1 MDSLIPSVNLPGLGR
16 VSPEGSL
23 VVQIENPPP
32 ELQKLRLG
40 ETLLLELVQNGGKFD
55 PAKLQAMIKDSVT
68 GKLLDIPA
76 PELQKLGLGE
86 TLLLVTLQG
95 GKNLNLPDGAEY
107 KLSARLVSKN
117 PQGFE
122 LKVLT
127 INNQK
132 PEDFLSRPTDGTTS
146 GQTVKNLVMPE
157 PDNGRVIPAKTET
170 AIITDKNSLFSK
182 AGMLPLKLGT
192 ALEKIFMQNNVPP
205 AVARQLGESLNNFS
219 LQLQIAAVP
228 AEPLQNP
235 APASSPDPSDLL
247 RNIVMLVKNNVPSED
262 GALPENVVQQLT
274 KDIIGQVTAQQ
285 NKFITGEMKTADGR
299 LWPIVESPLGPL
311 VPETNLKIPNET
323 KVLLQ
328 ITGLFQNKAAETP
341 KLPLSGLKEIFEL
354 LRARGMSE
362 LESTILEKIPQHN
375 EKLLSN
381 IMSFVKAA
389 RSGRPEHWLGAET
402 LNRLKA
408 AETDGAEVLEKLNNA
423 VNAQVQ
429 ENSGWKII
437 NIPFYG
443 DNMFNRIRIA
453 VKKMEDEELQRQEK
467 RRKEKSAVRFVVDT
481 SFSVLGAF
489 QLDGFSFV
497 KDKRFDL
504 IVRTEKDM
512 THDFCSEMM
521 RLFQKSLGDVG
532 YSGNMKINVKENFI
546 KICEDENKN
555 ATLENGIFI

>member
-1 MDSLIPSVNLPGLGR
+1 MDSLIPSVNLPGLGS

-32 ELQKLRLG
+32 ELQKLGLG

-68 GKLLDIPA
+68 GKLLDIP
-76 PELQKLGLGE
+76 
-86 TLLLVTLQG
+86 VTLQG

-235 APASSPDPSDLL
+235 APASSPAPSDLL

-311 VPETNLKIPNET
+311 VPETNLKIPDET

-408 AETDGAEVLEKLNNA
+408 AGTDGAEVLEKLNNA

-512 THDFCSEMM
+512 TRDFCSEMM

>member
-1 MDSLIPSVNLPGLGR
+1 MDSLIPSLNLPGLGG

-23 VVQIENPPP
+23 AVQIENPPP
-32 ELQKLRLG
+32 ELQKLGLG
-40 ETLLLELVQNGGKFD
+40 ETLLLELVQNGGKLD
-55 PAKLQAMIKDSVT
+55 VTKLQAMIKSSAT
-68 GKLLDIPA
+68 GKLLDIP
-76 PELQKLGLGE
+76 
-86 TLLLVTLQG
+86 VTLQG
-95 GKNLNLPDGAEY
+95 GKNLNLPDSREY
-107 KLSARLVSKN
+107 ELSARLVSKN
-117 PQGFE
+117 PQSFE
-122 LKVLT
+122 LKILT

-132 PEDFLSRPTDGTTS
+132 PEDFLLRPTDGTTN
-146 GQTVKNLVMPE
+146 GQSVKNPVMPE
-157 PDNGRVIPAKTET
+157 PDNGRIMPAKTET
-170 AIITDKNSLFSK
+170 AIITDKSSLFSE

-192 ALEKIFMQNNVPP
+192 ALEKIFVQNNVSP

-219 LQLQIAAVP
+219 LQLQITSVPAETAQNAVP
-228 AEPLQNP
+228 ADKIPQSDFLQK
-235 APASSPDPSDLL
+235 
-247 RNIVMLVKNNVPSED
+247 IVTLVKNNMPSD
-262 GALPENVVQQLT
+262 GGALPEKVVQQLT
-274 KDIIGQVTAQQ
+274 KDIVGQVTAQQ
-285 NKFITGEMKTADGR
+285 NKFITGEMKTADDR
-299 LWPIVESPLGPL
+299 LWPVVETPLGPL
-311 VPETNLKIPNET
+311 VPEANLKIPDET
-323 KVLLQ
+323 KLLLQ
-328 ITGLFQNKAAETP
+328 ITGLFQNKAAEVS
-341 KLPLSGLKEIFEL
+341 KLSSPGLKEVFEL
-354 LRARGMSE
+354 LQARGMNDVE
-362 LESTILEKIPQHN
+362 DTILQKIPQNN

-389 RSGRPEHWLGAET
+389 RSGKPEHWLGTET

-408 AETDGAEVLEKLNNA
+408 AGTDGAEVLEKLNNA

-443 DNMFNRIRIA
+443 DNMFNRIRVA
-453 VKKMEDEELQRQEK
+453 VKKMEDEEQQRQEK

-504 IVRTEKDM
+504 IVRTEKGM
-512 THDFCSEMM
+512 SRDFCSEMM
-521 RLFQKSLGDVG
+521 RLFQKSLENVG

>member
-1 MDSLIPSVNLPGLGR
+1 MDSLIPSVSLPGLGGAGQ
-16 VSPEGSL
+16 EGSL
-23 VVQIENPPP
+23 VVQIKNPPP
-32 ELQKLRLG
+32 QLQKLGLG

-55 PAKLQAMIKDSVT
+55 PVKLQAMIKDSVT
-68 GKLLDIPA
+68 GKLLDIP
-76 PELQKLGLGE
+76 L
-86 TLLLVTLQG
+86 TLQG
-95 GKNLNLPDGAEY
+95 GKNLNLSDSGEY
-107 KLSARLVSKN
+107 ELSARLVSKN
-117 PQGFE
+117 PQSFE
-122 LKVLT
+122 LKILT

-132 PEDFLSRPTDGTTS
+132 PEDFLSRPTEGTTS

-170 AIITDKNSLFSK
+170 AIITDKSSLF
-182 AGMLPLKLGT
+182 AETQMLPLKLGP
-192 ALEKIFMQNNVPP
+192 ALEKVLVRNSVSPVI
-205 AVARQLGESLNNFS
+205 ARQLGESLNSFN
-219 LQLQIAAVP
+219 LQLQIAAFP
-228 AEPLQNP
+228 AEPVQNQ
-235 APASSPDPSDLL
+235 APASSPTPSADLL
-247 RNIVMLVKNNVPSED
+247 RNIVVLVKNSIPSD
-262 GALPENVVQQLT
+262 GGTLPENVIQQLT
-274 KDIIGQVTAQQ
+274 KDIVGEITVQQ
-285 NKFITGEMKTADGR
+285 NKFMTGEMKTADGR
-299 LWPIVESPLGPL
+299 LWPVIESPLGPL
-311 VPETNLKIPNET
+311 VPETNLKIPDET
-323 KVLLQ
+323 KLLLQ
-328 ITGLFQNKAAETP
+328 ITGLFQNKAAESP
-341 KLPLSGLKEIFEL
+341 KLSSSGLKEIFEL
-354 LRARGMSE
+354 LRTRGMVE
-362 LESTILEKIPQHN
+362 LESTILEKIPQNN

-381 IMSFVKAA
+381 IMSFVKAV
-389 RSGRPEHWLGAET
+389 RSGKPEHWLGTET

-408 AETDGAEVLEKLNNA
+408 AGTDGAEVLEKLNNA

-443 DNMFNRIRIA
+443 DDIFNRIRVA
-453 VKKMEDEELQRQEK
+453 VKKMEDEEQQQQEK

-512 THDFCSEMM
+512 PRDFCSEMM
-521 RLFQKSLGDVG
+521 RLFQKSLQDVG

>member
-1 MDSLIPSVNLPGLGR
+1 MDSLIPSVNISGLGGA
-16 VSPEGSL
+16 SLEGSL
-23 VVQIENPPP
+23 MVQIENPPP
-32 ELQKLRLG
+32 ELQRLGLG
-40 ETLLLELVQNGGKFD
+40 ETLLLELLQNGGNPD
-55 PAKLQAMIKDSVT
+55 VTKLQAMIKEPAT
-68 GKLLDIPA
+68 GKLLDIP
-76 PELQKLGLGE
+76 
-86 TLLLVTLQG
+86 VTLRG
-95 GKNLNLPDGAEY
+95 GKNLTLPDGGEY
-107 KLSARLVSKN
+107 KLSARLISKN
-117 PQGFE
+117 LQSFE
-122 LKVLT
+122 LKILT

-132 PEDFLSRPTDGTTS
+132 PEDFLSRQTDVPTS
-146 GQTVKNLVMPE
+146 GQSVKKLVMPE
-157 PDNGRVIPAKTET
+157 PDSGRVIPAKTET
-170 AIITDKNSLFSK
+170 AIITDKNFLFSK
-182 AGMLPLKLGT
+182 AEMLPLKLGT
-192 ALEKIFMQNNVPP
+192 ELEKIFIRNNIPST
-205 AVARQLGESLNNFS
+205 VARQLGENLNQFS
-219 LQLQIAAVP
+219 LQLQIVSVPTDMAQKNVP
-228 AEPLQNP
+228 ADKIFQSDFLQK
-235 APASSPDPSDLL
+235 
-247 RNIVMLVKNNVPSED
+247 IVTLVKNNLPSD
-262 GALPENVVQQLT
+262 VGVLPEKVVQQLT
-274 KDIIGQVTAQQ
+274 KDIVGQVTTQQ
-285 NKFITGEMKTADGR
+285 NKLITGEMKTADGR
-299 LWPIVESPLGPL
+299 LWPVVKTPLGPL
-311 VPETNLKIPNET
+311 VPEANLKIPDET

-341 KLPLSGLKEIFEL
+341 KLPLSGLKEIFEFL
-354 LRARGMSE
+354 QARGMNDVE
-362 LESTILEKIPQHN
+362 DTILQKIPQNN

-389 RSGRPEHWLGAET
+389 RSGKPEHWLGTET
-402 LNRLKA
+402 LNRLKTA
-408 AETDGAEVLEKLNNA
+408 GTDGAEVLEKLNNA

-453 VKKMEDEELQRQEK
+453 VKKMEDEEQQRQEK

-512 THDFCSEMM
+512 PRDFCSEMM
-521 RLFQKSLGDVG
+521 RLFQKSLEDVG

>member
-1 MDSLIPSVNLPGLGR
+1 MDSLIPSVNLPGLGS

-32 ELQKLRLG
+32 ELQKLGLG

-68 GKLLDIPA
+68 GKLLDIP
-76 PELQKLGLGE
+76 
-86 TLLLVTLQG
+86 VTLQG

-117 PQGFE
+117 PQSFE

-235 APASSPDPSDLL
+235 APASSPAPSDLL

-285 NKFITGEMKTADGR
+285 NKFITGEMKTTDGR

-311 VPETNLKIPNET
+311 VPETNLKIPDET

-408 AETDGAEVLEKLNNA
+408 AGTDGAEVLEKLNNA

-512 THDFCSEMM
+512 TRDFCSEMM

-555 ATLENGIFI
+555 VTLENGIFI

>member
-1 MDSLIPSVNLPGLGR
+1 MDSLIPSVNLPGLGG

-32 ELQKLRLG
+32 ELQKLGLG
-40 ETLLLELVQNGGKFD
+40 ETLLLELVQNGGKLD
-55 PAKLQAMIKDSVT
+55 VTKLQAMIKSSAT
-68 GKLLDIPA
+68 GKLLDIP
-76 PELQKLGLGE
+76 
-86 TLLLVTLQG
+86 VTLQG
-95 GKNLNLPDGAEY
+95 GKNLNLPDSGEY
-107 KLSARLVSKN
+107 ELSARLVSKN
-117 PQGFE
+117 PQSFE
-122 LKVLT
+122 LKILT

-132 PEDFLSRPTDGTTS
+132 PEDFLPRPTDGTTG
-146 GQTVKNLVMPE
+146 GQSVKNPVMPE
-157 PDNGRVIPAKTET
+157 PDNGRIMPAKTET
-170 AIITDKNSLFSK
+170 AIITDKSSLFSE

-192 ALEKIFMQNNVPP
+192 ALEKIFVQNNVFP
-205 AVARQLGESLNNFS
+205 AVVRQLGESLNNFS
-219 LQLQIAAVP
+219 LQLQITSVPAETAQTAVP
-228 AEPLQNP
+228 ADKIPQSDFLQK
-235 APASSPDPSDLL
+235 
-247 RNIVMLVKNNVPSED
+247 IVTLVKNNMPSD
-262 GALPENVVQQLT
+262 GGALPEKVVQQLT
-274 KDIIGQVTAQQ
+274 KDIVGQVTAQQ
-285 NKFITGEMKTADGR
+285 NKFITGEMKNADGR
-299 LWPIVESPLGPL
+299 LWPVVETPLGPL
-311 VPETNLKIPNET
+311 VPETNLKIPDET
-323 KVLLQ
+323 KLLLQ
-328 ITGLFQNKAAETP
+328 ITGLFQNKAAEVS
-341 KLPLSGLKEIFEL
+341 KLSSPGLKEVFEL
-354 LRARGMSE
+354 LQARGMNDVE
-362 LESTILEKIPQHN
+362 DTILQKIPQNN

-389 RSGRPEHWLGAET
+389 RSGKPEHWPGTET

-408 AETDGAEVLEKLNNA
+408 AGTDGAEVLEKLNNA

-443 DNMFNRIRIA
+443 DNMFNRIRVA
-453 VKKMEDEELQRQEK
+453 VKKMEDEEQQRQEK

-512 THDFCSEMM
+512 SHDFCSEMM
-521 RLFQKSLGDVG
+521 RLFQKSLEDVG

>member
-1 MDSLIPSVNLPGLGR
+1 MDSLIPSVNLPGLGG

-32 ELQKLRLG
+32 ELQKLGLG
-40 ETLLLELVQNGGKFD
+40 ETLLLELVQNGGKLD
-55 PAKLQAMIKDSVT
+55 VTKLQAMIKSSAT
-68 GKLLDIPA
+68 GKLLDIP
-76 PELQKLGLGE
+76 
-86 TLLLVTLQG
+86 VTLQG
-95 GKNLNLPDGAEY
+95 GKNLNLPDSGEY
-107 KLSARLVSKN
+107 ELSARLVSKN
-117 PQGFE
+117 PQSFE
-122 LKVLT
+122 LKILT

-132 PEDFLSRPTDGTTS
+132 PEDFLPRPTDGTTG
-146 GQTVKNLVMPE
+146 GQSVKNPVMPE
-157 PDNGRVIPAKTET
+157 PDNGRIMPAKTET
-170 AIITDKNSLFSK
+170 AIITDKSSLFSE

-192 ALEKIFMQNNVPP
+192 ALEKIFVQNNVSP
-205 AVARQLGESLNNFS
+205 AVVRQLGESLNNFS
-219 LQLQIAAVP
+219 LQLQITSVPAETAQTAVP
-228 AEPLQNP
+228 ADKIPQSDFLQK
-235 APASSPDPSDLL
+235 
-247 RNIVMLVKNNVPSED
+247 IVTLVKNNMPSD
-262 GALPENVVQQLT
+262 GGALPEKVVQQLT
-274 KDIIGQVTAQQ
+274 KDIVGQVTAQQ

-299 LWPIVESPLGPL
+299 LWPVVETPLGPL
-311 VPETNLKIPNET
+311 VPEANLKIPNET
-323 KVLLQ
+323 KLLLQ
-328 ITGLFQNKAAETP
+328 ITGLFQNKAAEVS
-341 KLPLSGLKEIFEL
+341 KLSSPGLKEVFEL
-354 LRARGMSE
+354 LQARGMNDVE
-362 LESTILEKIPQHN
+362 DTILQKIPQNN

-389 RSGRPEHWLGAET
+389 RSGKPEHWPGTET

-408 AETDGAEVLEKLNNA
+408 AGIDGAEVLEKLNNA

-443 DNMFNRIRIA
+443 DNMFNRIRVA
-453 VKKMEDEELQRQEK
+453 VKKMEDEEQQRQEK

-512 THDFCSEMM
+512 SHDFCSEMM
-521 RLFQKSLGDVG
+521 RLFQKSLEDVG

>member
-1 MDSLIPSVNLPGLGR
+1 MDSLIPSVNISGLGGA
-16 VSPEGSL
+16 SLEGSL
-23 VVQIENPPP
+23 MVQIENPPP
-32 ELQKLRLG
+32 ELQRLGLG
-40 ETLLLELVQNGGKFD
+40 ETLLLELLQNGGNPD
-55 PAKLQAMIKDSVT
+55 VTKLQAMIKEPAT
-68 GKLLDIPA
+68 GKLLDIP
-76 PELQKLGLGE
+76 
-86 TLLLVTLQG
+86 VTLRG
-95 GKNLNLPDGAEY
+95 GKNLTLPDGGEY
-107 KLSARLVSKN
+107 KLSARLISKN
-117 PQGFE
+117 SQSFE
-122 LKVLT
+122 LKILT

-132 PEDFLSRPTDGTTS
+132 PEDFLSRPTDVPTS
-146 GQTVKNLVMPE
+146 GQSVKKLVMPE
-157 PDNGRVIPAKTET
+157 PDSGRVIPAKTET
-170 AIITDKNSLFSK
+170 AIITDKNFLFSK
-182 AGMLPLKLGT
+182 AEMLPLKLGT
-192 ALEKIFMQNNVPP
+192 ELEKIFIRNNIPST
-205 AVARQLGESLNNFS
+205 VARQLGENLNQFS
-219 LQLQIAAVP
+219 LQLQIVSVPTDMAQKNVP
-228 AEPLQNP
+228 ADKIFQSDFLQK
-235 APASSPDPSDLL
+235 
-247 RNIVMLVKNNVPSED
+247 IVTLVKNNLPSD
-262 GALPENVVQQLT
+262 VGVLPEKVVQQLT
-274 KDIIGQVTAQQ
+274 KDIVGQVTTQQ
-285 NKFITGEMKTADGR
+285 NKLITGEMKTADGR
-299 LWPIVESPLGPL
+299 LWPVVKTPLGPL
-311 VPETNLKIPNET
+311 VPEANLKIPDET

-354 LRARGMSE
+354 LQARGMNDVE
-362 LESTILEKIPQHN
+362 DTILQKIPQNN

-389 RSGRPEHWLGAET
+389 RSGKPEHWLGTET
-402 LNRLKA
+402 LNRLKTA
-408 AETDGAEVLEKLNNA
+408 GTDGAEVLEKLNNA

-453 VKKMEDEELQRQEK
+453 VKKMEDEEQQRQEK

-512 THDFCSEMM
+512 PRDFCSEMM
-521 RLFQKSLGDVG
+521 RLFQKSLEDVG
-532 YSGNMKINVKENFI
+532 YRGNMKINVKENFI

>member
-1 MDSLIPSVNLPGLGR
+1 MDSLIPSVNLPGLGS

-32 ELQKLRLG
+32 ELQKLGLG

-68 GKLLDIPA
+68 GKLLDIP
-76 PELQKLGLGE
+76 
-86 TLLLVTLQG
+86 VTLQG

-235 APASSPDPSDLL
+235 APASSPAPSDLL

-311 VPETNLKIPNET
+311 VPETNLKIPDET

-408 AETDGAEVLEKLNNA
+408 AGTDGAEVLEKLNNA

-512 THDFCSEMM
+512 TRDFCSEMM

-555 ATLENGIFI
+555 VTLENGIFI

>member
-1 MDSLIPSVNLPGLGR
+1 MDSLIPSVNLPGLGG

-32 ELQKLRLG
+32 ELQKLGLG
-40 ETLLLELVQNGGKFD
+40 ETLLLELVQNGGKLD
-55 PAKLQAMIKDSVT
+55 VTKLQAMIKSSAT
-68 GKLLDIPA
+68 GKLLDIP
-76 PELQKLGLGE
+76 
-86 TLLLVTLQG
+86 VTLQG
-95 GKNLNLPDGAEY
+95 GKNLNLPDSGEY
-107 KLSARLVSKN
+107 ELSARLVSKN
-117 PQGFE
+117 PQSFE
-122 LKVLT
+122 LKILT

-132 PEDFLSRPTDGTTS
+132 PEDFLPRPTDRTTS
-146 GQTVKNLVMPE
+146 GQSVKIPVMPE
-157 PDNGRVIPAKTET
+157 PDNGRIMPAKTET
-170 AIITDKNSLFSK
+170 AIITDKSSLFSE

-192 ALEKIFMQNNVPP
+192 ALEKIFVQNNVSP
-205 AVARQLGESLNNFS
+205 AVVRQLGESLNNFS
-219 LQLQIAAVP
+219 LQLQITSVPAETAQTAVP
-228 AEPLQNP
+228 ADKIPQSDFLQK
-235 APASSPDPSDLL
+235 
-247 RNIVMLVKNNVPSED
+247 IVTLVKNNMPSD
-262 GALPENVVQQLT
+262 GGALPEKVVQQLT
-274 KDIIGQVTAQQ
+274 KDIVGQVTAQQ

-299 LWPIVESPLGPL
+299 LWPVVETPLGPL
-311 VPETNLKIPNET
+311 VPETNLKIPDET
-323 KVLLQ
+323 KLLLQ
-328 ITGLFQNKAAETP
+328 ITGLFQNKAAEVS
-341 KLPLSGLKEIFEL
+341 KLSSPGLKEVFEL
-354 LRARGMSE
+354 LQARGMNDVE
-362 LESTILEKIPQHN
+362 DTILQKIPQNN

-389 RSGRPEHWLGAET
+389 RSGKPEHWPGTET

-408 AETDGAEVLEKLNNA
+408 AGTDGAEVLEKLNNA

-443 DNMFNRIRIA
+443 DNMFNRIRVA
-453 VKKMEDEELQRQEK
+453 VKKMEDEEQQRQEK

-512 THDFCSEMM
+512 SRDFCSEMM
-521 RLFQKSLGDVG
+521 RLFQKSLEDVG

>member
-1 MDSLIPSVNLPGLGR
+1 MDSLIPSVSLPGLGGAGQ
-16 VSPEGSL
+16 EGSL
-23 VVQIENPPP
+23 VVQIKNPPP
-32 ELQKLRLG
+32 QLQKLGLG

-55 PAKLQAMIKDSVT
+55 PVKLQAMIKDSVT
-68 GKLLDIPA
+68 GKLLDIP
-76 PELQKLGLGE
+76 L
-86 TLLLVTLQG
+86 TLQG
-95 GKNLNLPDGAEY
+95 GKNLNLSDSGEY
-107 KLSARLVSKN
+107 ELSARLVSKN
-117 PQGFE
+117 PQSFE
-122 LKVLT
+122 LKILT

-132 PEDFLSRPTDGTTS
+132 PEDFLSRPTEGTTS

-170 AIITDKNSLFSK
+170 AIITDKSSLF
-182 AGMLPLKLGT
+182 AETQMLPLKLGP
-192 ALEKIFMQNNVPP
+192 ALEKVLVRNSVSPVI
-205 AVARQLGESLNNFS
+205 ARQLGESLNSFN
-219 LQLQIAAVP
+219 LQLQIAAFP
-228 AEPLQNP
+228 AEPVQNQ
-235 APASSPDPSDLL
+235 APASSPTPSADLL
-247 RNIVMLVKNNVPSED
+247 RNIVVLVKNSIPSD
-262 GALPENVVQQLT
+262 GGTLPENVVQQLT
-274 KDIIGQVTAQQ
+274 KDIVGEITVQQ
-285 NKFITGEMKTADGR
+285 NKFMTGEMKTEDGR
-299 LWPIVESPLGPL
+299 LWPVIESPLGPL
-311 VPETNLKIPNET
+311 VPETNLKIPDET
-323 KVLLQ
+323 KLLLQ
-328 ITGLFQNKAAETP
+328 ITGLFQNKAAESP
-341 KLPLSGLKEIFEL
+341 KLSSSGLKEIFEL
-354 LRARGMSE
+354 LRTRGMVE
-362 LESTILEKIPQHN
+362 LESTILEKIPQNN

-381 IMSFVKAA
+381 IMSFVKAV
-389 RSGRPEHWLGAET
+389 RSGKPEHWLGTET

-408 AETDGAEVLEKLNNA
+408 AGTDGAEVLEKLNNA

-443 DNMFNRIRIA
+443 DDIFNRIRVA
-453 VKKMEDEELQRQEK
+453 VKKMEDEEQQQQEK

-512 THDFCSEMM
+512 PRDFCSEMM
-521 RLFQKSLGDVG
+521 RLFQKSLQDVG

>member
-1 MDSLIPSVNLPGLGR
+1 MDSLIPSVNLPGLGG

-32 ELQKLRLG
+32 ELQKLGLG
-40 ETLLLELVQNGGKFD
+40 ETLLLELVQNGGKLD
-55 PAKLQAMIKDSVT
+55 ATKLQAMIKSSAT
-68 GKLLDIPA
+68 GKLLDIP
-76 PELQKLGLGE
+76 
-86 TLLLVTLQG
+86 VTLQG
-95 GKNLNLPDGAEY
+95 GKNLNLPDSGEY
-107 KLSARLVSKN
+107 ELSARLVSKN
-117 PQGFE
+117 PQSFE
-122 LKVLT
+122 LKILT

-132 PEDFLSRPTDGTTS
+132 PEDFLPRPTNGTTS
-146 GQTVKNLVMPE
+146 GQSVKTPVMPE
-157 PDNGRVIPAKTET
+157 PDNGRIMPAKTET
-170 AIITDKNSLFSK
+170 AIITDKSALFSEV
-182 AGMLPLKLGT
+182 GMLPLKLGT
-192 ALEKIFMQNNVPP
+192 ALEKIFVQNNVPP
-205 AVARQLGESLNNFS
+205 AIARQLGESLNNFS
-219 LQLQIAAVP
+219 LQLQIVSVPAETAQNAVP
-228 AEPLQNP
+228 ADKIPQSDFLQK
-235 APASSPDPSDLL
+235 
-247 RNIVMLVKNNVPSED
+247 IVTLVKNNMSSD
-262 GALPENVVQQLT
+262 GGALPEKVVQQLT
-274 KDIIGQVTAQQ
+274 KDIVGQVTAQQ
-285 NKFITGEMKTADGR
+285 NKFITGEMKNADGR
-299 LWPIVESPLGPL
+299 LWPVVETPLGPL
-311 VPETNLKIPNET
+311 VPETNLKIPDET
-323 KVLLQ
+323 KLLLQ
-328 ITGLFQNKAAETP
+328 ITGLFQNKAAEVS
-341 KLPLSGLKEIFEL
+341 KLSSPGLKEVFEL
-354 LRARGMSE
+354 LQTRGMNDVE
-362 LESTILEKIPQHN
+362 DTILQKIPQNN

-389 RSGRPEHWLGAET
+389 RSGKPEHWLGTET

-408 AETDGAEVLEKLNNA
+408 AGTDGAEILEKLNNA

-443 DNMFNRIRIA
+443 DNMFNRIRVA
-453 VKKMEDEELQRQEK
+453 VKKMEDEEQQRQEK

-512 THDFCSEMM
+512 SRDFCSEMM
-521 RLFQKSLGDVG
+521 RLFQKSLEDVG

>member
-1 MDSLIPSVNLPGLGR
+1 MDSLIPSVNISGLGGA
-16 VSPEGSL
+16 SLEGSL
-23 VVQIENPPP
+23 MVQIENPPP
-32 ELQKLRLG
+32 ELQRLGLG
-40 ETLLLELVQNGGKFD
+40 ETLLLELLQNGGNPD
-55 PAKLQAMIKDSVT
+55 VTKLQAMIKEPAT
-68 GKLLDIPA
+68 GKLLDIP
-76 PELQKLGLGE
+76 
-86 TLLLVTLQG
+86 VTLRG
-95 GKNLNLPDGAEY
+95 GKNLTLPDGGEY
-107 KLSARLVSKN
+107 KLSARLISKN
-117 PQGFE
+117 LQSFE
-122 LKVLT
+122 LKILT

-132 PEDFLSRPTDGTTS
+132 PEDFLSRPTDVPTS
-146 GQTVKNLVMPE
+146 GQSVKKLVMPE
-157 PDNGRVIPAKTET
+157 PDSGRVIPAKTET
-170 AIITDKNSLFSK
+170 AIITDKNFLFSK
-182 AGMLPLKLGT
+182 AEMLPLKLGT
-192 ALEKIFMQNNVPP
+192 ELEKIFIRNNIPST
-205 AVARQLGESLNNFS
+205 VARQLGENLNQFS
-219 LQLQIAAVP
+219 LQLQIVSVPTDMAQKNVP
-228 AEPLQNP
+228 ADKIFQSDFLQK
-235 APASSPDPSDLL
+235 
-247 RNIVMLVKNNVPSED
+247 IVTLVKNNLPSD
-262 GALPENVVQQLT
+262 VGVLPEKVVQQLT
-274 KDIIGQVTAQQ
+274 KDIVGQVTTQQ
-285 NKFITGEMKTADGR
+285 NKLITGEMKTADGR
-299 LWPIVESPLGPL
+299 LWPVVKTPLGPL
-311 VPETNLKIPNET
+311 VPEANLKIPDET

-341 KLPLSGLKEIFEL
+341 KLPLSGLKEIFEFL
-354 LRARGMSE
+354 QARGMNDVE
-362 LESTILEKIPQHN
+362 DTILQKIPQNN

-389 RSGRPEHWLGAET
+389 RSGKPEHWLGTET
-402 LNRLKA
+402 LNRLKTA
-408 AETDGAEVLEKLNNA
+408 GTDGAEVLEKLNNA

-453 VKKMEDEELQRQEK
+453 VKKMEDEEQQRQEK

-512 THDFCSEMM
+512 PRDFCSEMM
-521 RLFQKSLGDVG
+521 RLFQKSLEDVG

>member
-1 MDSLIPSVNLPGLGR
+1 MDSLIPSVNLPGLGG

-32 ELQKLRLG
+32 ELQKLGLG
-40 ETLLLELVQNGGKFD
+40 ETLLLELVQNGGKLD
-55 PAKLQAMIKDSVT
+55 VTELQAMIKSSAT
-68 GKLLDIPA
+68 GKLLDIP
-76 PELQKLGLGE
+76 
-86 TLLLVTLQG
+86 VTLQG
-95 GKNLNLPDGAEY
+95 GKNLNLPDSGEY
-107 KLSARLVSKN
+107 ELSARLVSKN
-117 PQGFE
+117 PQSFE
-122 LKVLT
+122 LKILT

-132 PEDFLSRPTDGTTS
+132 PEDFLPRPTNGTTS
-146 GQTVKNLVMPE
+146 GQSVKNPVMPE
-157 PDNGRVIPAKTET
+157 PDNGRIMPAKTET
-170 AIITDKNSLFSK
+170 AIITDKSSLFSE

-192 ALEKIFMQNNVPP
+192 ALEKIFVQNNVPP

-219 LQLQIAAVP
+219 LQLQIVSVPAETAQNAVP
-228 AEPLQNP
+228 ADKIPQSDFLQK
-235 APASSPDPSDLL
+235 
-247 RNIVMLVKNNVPSED
+247 IVTLVKNNMPSD
-262 GALPENVVQQLT
+262 GGTLPEKIMQQLT
-274 KDIIGQVTAQQ
+274 KDIVGQVTVQQ
-285 NKFITGEMKTADGR
+285 NKFITGEMKNADGR
-299 LWPIVESPLGPL
+299 LWPVVETPLGPL
-311 VPETNLKIPNET
+311 VPETNLKIPDET
-323 KVLLQ
+323 KLLLQ
-328 ITGLFQNKAAETP
+328 ITGLFQNKAAEVS
-341 KLPLSGLKEIFEL
+341 KLSSPGLKEVFEL
-354 LRARGMSE
+354 LQARGMNDVE
-362 LESTILEKIPQHN
+362 DTILQKIPQNN

-389 RSGRPEHWLGAET
+389 RSGKPEHWLGAET

-408 AETDGAEVLEKLNNA
+408 AGTDGTEVLEKLNNA

-443 DNMFNRIRIA
+443 DNMFNRIRVA
-453 VKKMEDEELQRQEK
+453 VKKMEDEEQQRQEK

-512 THDFCSEMM
+512 SRDFCSEMM
-521 RLFQKSLGDVG
+521 RLFQKSLEDVG

>member
-1 MDSLIPSVNLPGLGR
+1 MDSLIPSVNLPGLGG

-32 ELQKLRLG
+32 ELQKLGLG
-40 ETLLLELVQNGGKFD
+40 ETLLLELVQNGGKLD
-55 PAKLQAMIKDSVT
+55 VTELQAMIKSSAT
-68 GKLLDIPA
+68 GKLLDIP
-76 PELQKLGLGE
+76 
-86 TLLLVTLQG
+86 VTLQG
-95 GKNLNLPDGAEY
+95 GKNLNLPDSGEY
-107 KLSARLVSKN
+107 ELSARLVSKN
-117 PQGFE
+117 PQSFE
-122 LKVLT
+122 LKILT

-132 PEDFLSRPTDGTTS
+132 PEDFLPRPTNGTTS
-146 GQTVKNLVMPE
+146 GQSVKTPVMPE
-157 PDNGRVIPAKTET
+157 PDNGRIMPAKTET
-170 AIITDKNSLFSK
+170 AIITDKSSLFSE

-192 ALEKIFMQNNVPP
+192 ALEKIFVQNNVPP

-219 LQLQIAAVP
+219 LQLQIVSIPAETAQNAVP
-228 AEPLQNP
+228 ADKIPQSDFLQK
-235 APASSPDPSDLL
+235 
-247 RNIVMLVKNNVPSED
+247 IVTLVKNNMPSD
-262 GALPENVVQQLT
+262 GGTLPEKVVLQLA
-274 KDIIGQVTAQQ
+274 KDIVGQVTVQQ
-285 NKFITGEMKTADGR
+285 NKFIAGEMKTADGR
-299 LWPIVESPLGPL
+299 LWPVVETPLGPL
-311 VPETNLKIPNET
+311 VPEANLKIPDET
-323 KVLLQ
+323 KLLLQ
-328 ITGLFQNKAAETP
+328 ITGLFQNKAAEVS
-341 KLPLSGLKEIFEL
+341 KLSSPGLKEVFEL
-354 LRARGMSE
+354 LQARGMNDVE
-362 LESTILEKIPQHN
+362 DTILQKIPQNN

-389 RSGRPEHWLGAET
+389 RSGKPEHWLGAET

-408 AETDGAEVLEKLNNA
+408 AGTDGAEVLEKLNNA

-443 DNMFNRIRIA
+443 DNMFNRIRVA
-453 VKKMEDEELQRQEK
+453 VKKMEDEEQQRQEK

-512 THDFCSEMM
+512 SRDFCSEMM
-521 RLFQKSLGDVG
+521 RLFQKSLEDVG